1 MRRFSPQVCVAEKR
15 GLPGVP
21 VVFVGYGYIFCFVDC
36 PMGNLLDI
44 QYNDAYTERI
54 ILCFTGYPLSIH
66 YNSNLR
72 TTGSQM
78 AKLSKTWMCAAV
90 AQMGGTNERRALY
103 IQDSCGESIP
113 CAKSQIGL
121 LFRRV

>member
-1 MRRFSPQVCVAEKR
+1 
-15 GLPGVP
+15 
-21 VVFVGYGYIFCFVDC
+21 
-36 PMGNLLDI
+36 MGNLLDI

-90 AQMGGTNERRALY
+90 AQMGGTNERRADRAA
-103 IQDSCGESIP
+103 IS
-113 CAKSQIGL
+113 KGL
-121 LFRRV
+121 VSAYKDFYGVD